1 MKDRA
6 IVGTYCLVKNQTL
19 EAVSHKLFL
28 FVVVKYMD
36 FYYRWMIIDDLS
48 EALSGLSSAD
58 STPVKATKAS
68 KRSKANFKPKNLFTD
83 DE

>member
-68 KRSKANFKPKNLFTD
+68 KSKANFKPKNLFTD
-83 DE
+83 YE

>member
-1 MKDRA
+1 
-6 IVGTYCLVKNQTL
+6 
-19 EAVSHKLFL
+19 
-28 FVVVKYMD
+28 MD
-36 FYYRWMIIDDLS
+36 IIDDLS

-58 STPVKATKAS
+58 STPVKATKVS